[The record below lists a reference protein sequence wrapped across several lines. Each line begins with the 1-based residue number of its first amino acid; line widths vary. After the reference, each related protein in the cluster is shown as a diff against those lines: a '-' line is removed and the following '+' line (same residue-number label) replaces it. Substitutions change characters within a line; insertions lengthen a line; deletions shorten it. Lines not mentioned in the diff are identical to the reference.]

1 MNPTTLRA
9 PWTELPRR
17 RLLGLGGGAALAGL
31 LAACGRSATT
41 PDPTA
46 QEVAGPTGATLRV
59 GAVAA
64 AGTAVSDPHGSLFNE
79 SDWLRLSA
87 VYDVLVGQDEAGRP
101 APALATSWEPDDEA
115 RVWAFTLR
123 TDAVFSDGRPVTA
136 EDVLYS
142 LQRLHE
148 LAAQNGARL
157 GTLDVA
163 ASSVVGTDRLELV
176 AAAPDAELPATLSLG
191 VFVVPAGT
199 TDFASPVGSGAF
211 VLDTLDDQGAALRR
225 HEGWWGEAPLV
236 QALELRGFSDP
247 QALTQAV
254 GSAVV
259 DVALAVAPAAA
270 EAAGDTLV
278 VSVRPGAECVPLLL
292 RVDTAPFD
300 APGVRRAVKLA
311 LDRQALVEQ
320 VYLGYGTVGRDA
332 IKLDDPS
339 VPSDLPEASRDLAE
353 ARKLLAEAGHPDG
366 LDVVLHTTTAYPA
379 MLPTATVAAQQ
390 LAEAGIRVEV
400 REHDPQLYW
409 SEAYTVEPFTV
420 GYYADTTFAT
430 TVRQTVLSTSAFSET
445 GWEDEEFDTV
455 FAEAMAETDGPR
467 RLELLGGLHR
477 RMAEEGG
484 WVVWGFGDGIDLHAP
499 GVSGLP
505 TTGARYDLSGV
516 DVPG

>member
-1 MNPTTLRA
+1 MNPTART
-9 PWTELPRR
+9 PWTVLPRR

-31 LAACGRSATT
+31 LAACGRSGPVADPGAPVTTDAAAT
-41 PDPTA
+41 A
-46 QEVAGPTGATLRV
+46 LRI

-64 AGTAVSDPHGSLFNE
+64 GGTAVSDPHGSLFNE

-87 VYDVLVGQDEAGRP
+87 VYDVLVGQDEQGRP
-101 APALATSWEPDDEA
+101 APALATAWEPDEEA
-115 RVWAFTLR
+115 RVWALTLR

-142 LQRLHE
+142 LQRLDE
-148 LAAQNGARL
+148 LAAQNGGRL

-163 ASSVVGTDRLELV
+163 ASSVVGPDRMELV
-176 AAAPDAELPATLSLG
+176 TAAPDAELPTTLALG
-191 VFVVPAGT
+191 VFVVPVGT
-199 TDFASPVGSGAF
+199 TDFATPVGSGPF

-225 HEGWWGEAPLV
+225 HDGWWGEGPQV
-236 QALELRGFSDP
+236 ESLELRGFSDP

-254 GSAVV
+254 GSGVV

-270 EAAGDTLV
+270 EAAREDMT

-300 APGVRRAVKLA
+300 APEVRRAVKLA
-311 LDRQALVEQ
+311 LDRQALLEQ
-320 VYLGYGTVGRDA
+320 VYLGYGTLGRDA

-339 VPSDLPEASRDLAE
+339 VPADLPEVTRDVAG
-353 ARKLLAEAGHPDG
+353 ARRLLGEAGHPDG

-409 SEAYTVEPFTV
+409 SEAYTIEPFTV

-445 GWEDEEFDTV
+445 GWQDEEFDTV
-455 FAEAMAETDGPR
+455 FAEAMAETDEPA

-484 WVVWGFGDGIDLHAP
+484 WVVWGFGDGLDLHTP
-499 GVSGLP
+499 EVTGLP
-505 TTGARYDLSGV
+505 TTGARYDV
-516 DVPG
+516 TDVRVTG